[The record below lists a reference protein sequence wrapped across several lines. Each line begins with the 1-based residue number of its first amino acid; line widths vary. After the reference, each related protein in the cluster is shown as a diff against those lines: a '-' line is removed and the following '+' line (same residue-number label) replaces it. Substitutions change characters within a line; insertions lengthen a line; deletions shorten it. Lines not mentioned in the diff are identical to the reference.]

1 MSEVLLPL
9 YQITQPTLLKQIALI
24 TAITGKYGSYLVEML
39 LKKITS
45 FMVANTRLQALS
57 LTIIYELHLLQ
68 GSIASFGNNE
78 AIS

>member
-24 TAITGKYGSYLVEML
+24 TAITGKHGSYLAEML

-57 LTIIYELHLLQ
+57 LTIIYELHPLRGLT
-68 GSIASFGNNE
+68 ASFGNNE